1 MRRCGGCCVRARYCS
16 LLWKFPVH
24 SGFASTRP
32 ASSQLLNFTSTL
44 WARSESCSDKDV
56 CRYLLDFSP
65 ADPVL
70 ALAASPTHPVPAL
83 VKQSP
88 PVAAVPAAPAFI
100 EQVHRLSPTVAV
112 LENVLAYS
120 ENVGHAQ
127 QPQAG
132 FMKRQHNPVDD
143 VPGLWRVP
151 LFGVLSP
158 YYKVRNQ
165 QPSMCRL
172 GSLYSGLCSES
183 FALTQMQIPHVI
195 KFTCDSKEAAYNFM
209 KENGVIGELHFLN
222 VTDLLN
228 PERPARCIERD
239 TGGELTEIFVPRGA
253 FGELD
258 VIVGGTSCRPNSAA
272 RTGRLSGAA
281 PPGQHPEAF
290 TTPAF
295 IDMVALHEPRIALL
309 ENVLGMLC
317 PESKQTTETPFSQL
331 NLMQLCEEKTP
342 RYSLCIFTLDHG
354 IWMPWH
360 RRRI

>member
-1 MRRCGGCCVRARYCS
+1 MHNRSHDFSECRVARF
-16 LLWKFPVH
+16 W
-24 SGFASTRP
+24 
-32 ASSQLLNFTSTL
+32 
-44 WARSESCSDKDV
+44 D
-56 CRYLLDFSP
+56 LLDFSP
-65 ADPVL
+65 ADPVP
-70 ALAASPTHPVPAL
+70 ALAVSPTHPVPAL
-83 VKQSP
+83 VEQVHHLSP
-88 PVAAVPAAPAFI
+88 PVTAVPALI
-100 EQVHRLSPTVAV
+100 EQVHRLSPPVAV
-112 LENVLAYS
+112 LENVLAFPDS
-120 ENVGHAQ
+120 ENVGQEGAQ
-127 QPQAG
+127 PPQPG

-158 YYKVRNQ
+158 YYEVRKQ
-165 QPSMCRL
+165 QPMSMCRL

-228 PERPARCIERD
+228 PERPAGCIKRD
-239 TGGELTEIFVPRGA
+239 TGELTEIFVPRGA

-272 RTGRLSGAA
+272 RTGRRSGAA
-281 PPGQHPEAF
+281 PPSQHPEAF

-295 IDMVALHEPRIALL
+295 IDMVALHEPLIAIL
-309 ENVLGMLC
+309 ENVLGMLF
-317 PESKQTTETPFSQL
+317 PESKQTTETPFHQ
-331 NLMQLCEEKTP
+331 LMQLCEEKTP
-342 RYSLCIFTLDHG
+342 QYSLCIFTLDHG

-360 RRRI
+360 RRRILAG